1 MKIKRVSTTSTQSA
15 IVKSQEEA
23 NKLLL
28 EWDREYE
35 DIVNCEHTVEG
46 TSVVST
52 DAVKF
57 NGKWY
62 ITVTKMSNGQF

>member
-1 MKIKRVSTTSTQSA
+1 MKIERVSTISTQSA
-15 IVKSQEEA
+15 VVKSQEEA
-23 NKLLL
+23 TKLLV

-35 DIVNCEHTVEG
+35 DVVNCENTVIG
-46 TSVVST
+46 TSIVST

-62 ITVTKMSNGQF
+62 ITVTKMSND